1 MFSYICQAGMWRGPQ
16 FLALGGG
23 GTMWNV
29 ESLSSLTKGSSD
41 IEAIKEAGFA
51 GSRAGEESRLQRLA
65 TG

>member
-1 MFSYICQAGMWRGPQ
+1 MWRGPQ

-29 ESLSSLTKGSSD
+29 ESLSGLTKGSSD